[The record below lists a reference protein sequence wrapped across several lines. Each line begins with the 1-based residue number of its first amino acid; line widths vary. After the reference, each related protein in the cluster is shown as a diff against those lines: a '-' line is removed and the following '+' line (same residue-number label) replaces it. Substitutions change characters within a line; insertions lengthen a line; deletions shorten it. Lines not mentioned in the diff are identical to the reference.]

1 MDSTLAG
8 QVAVYYDGL
17 CQLCSREIAHYK
29 TMKGAEKIQFIDIT
43 SPCFDAAQEGLDPV
57 KIHQHIHVRD
67 AEGSLHLGV
76 DGFFVIW
83 SQFKFLKKLVPV
95 ASLWPIKKTLEGGYF
110 LFTKVRPYLP
120 RKSCAD
126 SPYCEI
132 KK

>member
-1 MDSTLAG
+1 M
-8 QVAVYYDGL
+8 
-17 CQLCSREIAHYK
+17 
-29 TMKGAEKIQFIDIT
+29 
-43 SPCFDAAQEGLDPV
+43 

-67 AEGSLHLGV
+67 AEGRLHLGV
-76 DGFFVIW
+76 DGFFIIW
-83 SQFKFLKKLVPV
+83 SQFKLLKKLVPV

-110 LFTKVRPYLP
+110 LFTKVRLYLP